1 MPLEAIAE
9 CRLRAERCLIQAQS
23 TEEFAIRLQWLA
35 LAEEWRALAESGE
48 ESNGR
53 QSLTCARFP

>member
-1 MPLEAIAE
+1 MPFEAIAE
-9 CRLRAERCLIQAQS
+9 CRLRAGRCLIQAQN

-48 ESNGR
+48 ESNGY
-53 QSLTCARFP
+53 QT